1 MLGAYRIG
9 WLPLLAVIVLV
20 AAVMAVTFATLVA
33 LDPAA
38 FDATGRVSN
47 EALMTFGIK
56 DDARILDGHLAGLAR
71 AGLVHLS
78 LAHLIVNVTSLAVCA
93 VLLWRLVPLNERSIK
108 RAAAAVAAVLVVTSA
123 CGFLLSFFVR
133 NGLSAGASAGV
144 FGLLGA
150 VPGALLMRRDLATRR
165 VRVSLAVLLFGL
177 GAAAVAILSGD
188 GAVDHAAH
196 FGGLIAGAVCGL
208 VSATSVGRGIVGGV
222 AIGVVVLGFTS
233 A

>member
-1 MLGAYRIG
+1 
-9 WLPLLAVIVLV
+9 LPLVTVIVLV
-20 AAVMAVTFATLVA
+20 AAVLGVAFATLVG

-38 FDATGRVSN
+38 FDVTGRVSN

-56 DDARILDGHLAGLAR
+56 DDARILDGRLAGLAR

-78 LAHLIVNVTSLAVCA
+78 LAHLVVNVTSLAVCA
-93 VLLWRLVPLNERSIK
+93 VLLWRLIPLTERTTK
-108 RAAAAVAAVLVVTSA
+108 RAATIAAILVVTSA

-150 VPGALLMRRDLATRR
+150 VPAALLMRRDLSTPRIR
-165 VRVSLAVLLFGL
+165 LSLAVLLFGL
-177 GAAAVAILSGD
+177 GAAAVAVLSGD

-196 FGGLIAGAVCGL
+196 LGGLISGAVCGL
-208 VSATSVGRGIVGGV
+208 VFATSVGRVILGG
-222 AIGVVVLGFTS
+222 AALGVVVLGFTS

>member
-1 MLGAYRIG
+1 
-9 WLPLLAVIVLV
+9 
-20 AAVMAVTFATLVA
+20 MAVTFVTLVA
-33 LDPAA
+33 LDAAA
-38 FDATGRVSN
+38 FDEAGRVSTQ
-47 EALMTFGIK
+47 ALTTFGIK

-78 LAHLIVNVTSLAVCA
+78 LAHLLVNVTSLAVCA
-93 VLLWRLVPLNERSIK
+93 VLLWRLVPLNERTIK
-108 RAAAAVAAVLVVTSA
+108 RAAAVAAILVVTSA

-150 VPGALLMRRDLATRR
+150 VPGALLMRRDLSTPR

-177 GAAAVAILSGD
+177 GAAAVAVLAGD

-208 VSATSVGRGIVGGV
+208 VFGTPVGRVIVGGV